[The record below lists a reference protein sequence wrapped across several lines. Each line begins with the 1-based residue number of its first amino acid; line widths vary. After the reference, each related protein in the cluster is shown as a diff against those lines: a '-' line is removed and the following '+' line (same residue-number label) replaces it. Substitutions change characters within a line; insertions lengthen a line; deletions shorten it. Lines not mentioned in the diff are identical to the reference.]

1 MEIILDKKNNNEGL
15 IKIKLNESDY
25 QTKVQEKIKEYTK
38 KASIKGF
45 RPGKVPPS
53 LIDKLYGKS
62 IKAEEINHVL
72 QDSLKG
78 YITENNIKLIGDPIP
93 DLEKSKDIDWENDSE
108 MEFDYSVGILDD
120 FQYDISKKVKEK
132 KYIIEVQDKT
142 LNETLEDIKKQYGQ
156 MTNPETVA
164 DGDTIYGL
172 FLADGMEESTDGTL
186 DLKYVDK
193 KEKKKLIG
201 LKKDDEFE
209 IDLKSINDPVGI
221 AQMLKLTIDQAKE
234 KKGKEKVKATV
245 KNINRTVDAEINQ
258 ELFDK
263 IFGKDTVKSEEDF
276 LKKVKETIAENYN
289 RESDYKL
296 ELDIRDHLIE
306 KTKINLPD
314 DFLKRWLLFSNEGK
328 ISEEQIEKDYDK
340 FVNDLKWTLIS
351 NKIMEDHEIK
361 VESKEVVDKARELIV
376 QQLGGPSMVEA
387 FQEQLDGIVDN
398 YLKSEDGQ
406 NYMNVYNQLRSEKL
420 VDYIKDQITI
430 TDKKIKV
437 DDFKKLAE
445 AQ

>member
-25 QTKVQEKIKEYTK
+25 QTKVQEKIKEYSK
-38 KASIKGF
+38 KANIKGF
-45 RPGKVPPS
+45 RPGKVPTS
-53 LIDKLYGKS
+53 LINKLYGKS
-62 IKAEEINHVL
+62 IKADEINHVL

-78 YITENNIKLIGDPIP
+78 YLSENNIKLIGDPIP
-93 DLEKSKDIDWENDSE
+93 DLEKSKTIDWDNDSE
-108 MEFDYSVGILDD
+108 MEFDYSVGLLED

-142 LNETLEDIKKQYGQ
+142 IDETLEDVKKQYGQ
-156 MTNPETVA
+156 MTNPEVSEE
-164 DGDTIYGL
+164 GDTLYGL
-172 FLADGMEESTDGTL
+172 FQMDGMEEDTDGTL

-209 IDLKSINDPVGI
+209 IDLKNINDPLGI
-221 AQMLKLTIDQAKE
+221 AQMLKTTIDEAKE
-234 KKGKEKVKATV
+234 KKGKVKAKVKNV
-245 KNINRTVDAEINQ
+245 NRIVDAELNQ
-258 ELFDK
+258 DLFDK
-263 IFGKDTVKSEEDF
+263 VFGKDNVKSEDEF
-276 LKKVKETIAENYN
+276 IKKVKETIEENYN

-328 ISEEQIEKDYDK
+328 VTEEQIEKDYDK

-351 NKIMEDHEIK
+351 NKVMEDHEIK
-361 VESKEVVDKARELIV
+361 VEANEVVDKARELIV
-376 QQLGGPSMVEA
+376 QQLGGASMVEA

-398 YLKSEDGQ
+398 YLKSENGQ